1 MQRYHSDKAGCFV
14 RGWDVGR
21 SLLGGMMCIFCRIIK
36 GEASGEIVYRDEM
49 VTAFRDIN
57 PKAPTHI
64 LVVPNKHIRS
74 LAYVEPKDT
83 LLLGRL
89 LQVAKDL
96 ADREGIERSGYRLVM
111 NCGYGAGQVV
121 NHLHLHLLGGWDM
134 G

>member
-1 MQRYHSDKAGCFV
+1 
-14 RGWDVGR
+14 
-21 SLLGGMMCIFCRIIK
+21 MCVFCRIVK
-36 GEASGEIVYRDEM
+36 GEASGEIVYQDEE

-74 LAYVEPKDT
+74 LAYVQPEDT
-83 LLLGRL
+83 VLLGRL
-89 LQVAKDL
+89 LQVARDL
-96 ADREGIERSGYRLVM
+96 ADQEGIRSSGYRLIM

-121 NHLHLHLLGGWDM
+121 NHLHLHLLGGWEW

>member
-1 MQRYHSDKAGCFV
+1 
-14 RGWDVGR
+14 
-21 SLLGGMMCIFCRIIK
+21 MCIFCQIVK
-36 GEASGEIVYRDEM
+36 GEASSEIVYQDEEG
-49 VTAFRDIN
+49 TAFRDIH

-74 LAYVEPKDT
+74 LAYVAPEDT

-96 ADREGIERSGYRLVM
+96 ADQEGIERSGYRLVM

-121 NHLHLHLLGGWDM
+121 HHLHVHLLGGWDWD
-134 G
+134 

>member
-1 MQRYHSDKAGCFV
+1 
-14 RGWDVGR
+14 
-21 SLLGGMMCIFCRIIK
+21 MCIFCRIVK
-36 GEASGEIVYRDEM
+36 GEASGEIVYQDEE

-74 LAYVEPKDT
+74 LAYAEPEDT

-96 ADREGIERSGYRLVM
+96 ADQQGIRSSGYRLVM
-111 NCGYGAGQVV
+111 NCGSGAGQVV
-121 NHLHLHLLGGWDM
+121 HHLHLHLLGGWGM

>member
-1 MQRYHSDKAGCFV
+1 
-14 RGWDVGR
+14 
-21 SLLGGMMCIFCRIIK
+21 MCIFCRIVK
-36 GEASGEIVYRDEM
+36 GEARGEIVYQDEE
-49 VTAFRDIN
+49 VTAFRDIH

-74 LAYVEPKDT
+74 LTYAEPDDT

-96 ADREGIERSGYRLVM
+96 AEQEGIAGSGYRLVM

-121 NHLHLHLLGGWDM
+121 NHLHFHLLGGWSMD
-134 G
+134 

>member
-1 MQRYHSDKAGCFV
+1 
-14 RGWDVGR
+14 
-21 SLLGGMMCIFCRIIK
+21 MCIFCRIVK
-36 GEASGEIVYRDEM
+36 GEASSEIVYQDEE
-49 VTAFRDIN
+49 VTAFRDIH

-74 LAYVEPKDT
+74 LAHAAPEDT

-96 ADREGIERSGYRLVM
+96 ADQEGIEHSGYRLVM

-121 NHLHLHLLGGWDM
+121 HHLHVHLLGGWDWD
-134 G
+134 

>member
-1 MQRYHSDKAGCFV
+1 
-14 RGWDVGR
+14 
-21 SLLGGMMCIFCRIIK
+21 MCVFCRIVK
-36 GEASGEIVYRDEM
+36 GETTSEIVYQDEE

-74 LAYVEPKDT
+74 LAYVEPEDT

-89 LQVAKDL
+89 LQVAKAL
-96 ADREGIERSGYRLVM
+96 ADQEGIGRTGYRLIM
-111 NCGYGAGQVV
+111 NCGYGAGQIVH
-121 NHLHLHLLGGWDM
+121 HLHLHLLGGWDM

>member
-1 MQRYHSDKAGCFV
+1 V
-14 RGWDVGR
+14 R
-21 SLLGGMMCIFCRIIK
+21 
-36 GEASGEIVYRDEM
+36 GEASGEIVYQDEE
-49 VTAFRDIN
+49 VTAFRDIH

-74 LAYVEPKDT
+74 LAHVESEDT

-96 ADREGIERSGYRLVM
+96 ANQEGIESIGYRLVM
-111 NCGYGAGQVV
+111 NCGYGAGQVIH
-121 NHLHLHLLGGWDM
+121 HLHLHLLGGWEM

>member
-1 MQRYHSDKAGCFV
+1 
-14 RGWDVGR
+14 
-21 SLLGGMMCIFCRIIK
+21 MCVFCRIVK
-36 GEASGEIVYRDEM
+36 GQASGKIVYQDEE

-74 LAYVEPKDT
+74 LAYVEPEDT
-83 LLLGRL
+83 FLLGRL

-96 ADREGIERSGYRLVM
+96 AHQEDIERSGYRLFM

>member
-1 MQRYHSDKAGCFV
+1 
-14 RGWDVGR
+14 
-21 SLLGGMMCIFCRIIK
+21 MCVFCRIVK
-36 GEASGEIVYRDEM
+36 REASGEIVYQDEE

-74 LAYVEPKDT
+74 LAYVEPEDT

-89 LQVAKDL
+89 LQVAKGL
-96 ADREGIERSGYRLVM
+96 ADQEGIVSSGYRLFM